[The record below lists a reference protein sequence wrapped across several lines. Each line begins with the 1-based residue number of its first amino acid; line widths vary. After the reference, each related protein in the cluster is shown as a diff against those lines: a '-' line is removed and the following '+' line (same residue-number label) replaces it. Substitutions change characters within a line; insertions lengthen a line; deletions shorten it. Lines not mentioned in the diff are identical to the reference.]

1 MYIDEKVDLR
11 DNLPT
16 ALQHDFEELQ
26 IYYEAGD
33 WFMFDTIFEVVEAS
47 VKAYYL
53 AGKITRD
60 DLNCIFRKY
69 GIDWNINHKCFISS
83 AVRLNVKIIVISIKA
98 RENIYPA
105 FFVPVRNGMQNSRSG
120 KELPEKK
127 QKSVV
132 NPKKSYKKLAK
143 SGL

>member
-26 IYYEAGD
+26 EYYEAGD
-33 WFMFDTIFEVVEAS
+33 WFMFDTVFEVVEAS

-53 AGKITRD
+53 AWKITRD

-69 GIDWNINHKCFISS
+69 GI
-83 AVRLNVKIIVISIKA
+83 A
-98 RENIYPA
+98 
-105 FFVPVRNGMQNSRSG
+105 
-120 KELPEKK
+120 
-127 QKSVV
+127 
-132 NPKKSYKKLAK
+132 
-143 SGL
+143 